1 MSIVDI
7 IGWAGSALVV
17 VAYALNMFGRM
28 AANSLTYYMLNIIGS
43 ACLIINT
50 LYHNAVPSAVVNMIW
65 VALAVWAMVRPAIQR
80 RGSDNKQ
87 I

>member
-80 RGSDNKQ
+80 RGSDKKQ

>member
-1 MSIVDI
+1 MMSLVDI
-7 IGWAGSALVV
+7 IGWTGSALVV

-28 AANSLTYYMLNIIGS
+28 AANSLAYYILNIIGS

-65 VALAVWAMVRPAIQR
+65 VALAVWAMVRPKRA
-80 RGSDNKQ
+80 GN
-87 I
+87 

>member
-80 RGSDNKQ
+80 RGSDKKQ
-87 I
+87 V